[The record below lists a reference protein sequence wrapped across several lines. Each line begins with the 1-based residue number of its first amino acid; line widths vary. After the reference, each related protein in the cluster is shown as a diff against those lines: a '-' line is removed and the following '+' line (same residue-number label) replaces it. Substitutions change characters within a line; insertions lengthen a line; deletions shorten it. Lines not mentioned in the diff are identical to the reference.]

1 MIAVVRLGAQLAATT
16 RAPRLV
22 AILGGTAVAEAL
34 LLTTAG
40 VPAALYGAQVPI
52 DAQERAR
59 IWAVL
64 AFSAVPALVLLL
76 TSTRA
81 SAAARDRRLAAL
93 RLLGLSAPRTAVV
106 AATENGLQA
115 LVGALAGVGVF
126 LVAAPVVTTLV
137 GAGPGWFQAPLRAT
151 TTAALLSVAGVVA
164 ASAVLSVLSV
174 RSLLTRPITARSEAA
189 PRPQNPWRLTLLAVA
204 VLVLTPLAAFGSST
218 EWMQTTGGLAL
229 LSVGAIAGALA
240 IYATTPLVMLTL
252 ARRLGT
258 RAGPATLLAAR
269 SVENEPGST
278 ARLVAGLGVTVYLVI
293 AALTVLTAYEATPQ
307 YRYAAQTIG
316 DGPQVIHV
324 TTTQG
329 EAISARDLT
338 VLANVPGVD
347 AVVPTYSSTH
357 PTCTTD
363 GCAPRAFIG
372 TCDDLTL
379 VMAVA
384 DCHDDR
390 AALITSTE
398 STVGAQPPLDPDP
411 AATPGTLALAV
422 GPREEVL
429 QVRLGPALIQ
439 DAAATARRWVYPS
452 TYEVFVP
459 RSLVQAAGLA
469 PDGADVIAGGGT
481 DVQRAVALAVPTS
494 LTVTPYPLWD
504 YGEVMRVRTA
514 ITTLCALCITI
525 GLLSLA
531 MTAADRALEHRH
543 TVARLVAVGIPP
555 RTLRAAQLQQTLTP
569 LVAATLLAGALGAL
583 LARAFAA
590 IAGWP
595 ALTGITQLAL
605 VLTANVIGAALVATT
620 TLPLLRTRLT
630 ADLLRRE

>member
-1 MIAVVRLGAQLAATT
+1 MIAVVRLGARLAATT
-16 RAPRLV
+16 RAPRLI
-22 AILGGTAVAEAL
+22 AILGGTTVAEAL

-40 VPAALYGAQVPI
+40 VPAALYGAQVPV

-76 TSTRA
+76 TATRA

-106 AATENGLQA
+106 AATENGLQS
-115 LVGALAGVGVF
+115 LVGALAGVGLF
-126 LVAAPVVTTLV
+126 LAAAPIVTTLV

-151 TTAALLSVAGVVA
+151 TTAVLLSVAGVVA

-174 RSLLTRPITARSEAA
+174 RSLLTRPITARSEGA
-189 PRPQNPWRLTLLAVA
+189 PRPQNPWRLALLAAA
-204 VLVLTPLAAFGSST
+204 VLVLTPLAVFGSRT
-218 EWMQTTGGLAL
+218 AWMQTTAGLAL
-229 LSVGAIAGALA
+229 LSAGAIAGALA
-240 IYATTPLVMLTL
+240 IYATTPLVTAAL

-293 AALTVLTAYEATPQ
+293 AALTVLTAYESAPQ
-307 YRYAAQTIG
+307 FRYAAQTIG
-316 DGPQVIHV
+316 DGPQIIHV

-329 EAISARDLT
+329 GGISDRELAALT
-338 VLANVPGVD
+338 AVPGVD
-347 AVVPTYSSTH
+347 AVVPTYSSAN
-357 PTCTTD
+357 PPCTAD
-363 GCAPRAFIG
+363 GCSPRVIIG
-372 TCDDLTL
+372 TCDDLTR
-379 VMAVA
+379 VMAVTG
-384 DCHDDR
+384 CHDDR
-390 AALITSTE
+390 AGLISSTE

-411 AATPGTLALAV
+411 ASAPATLTLAV

-429 QVRLGPALIQ
+429 QVRLRPALIQ

-452 TYEVFVP
+452 TYQVFVP
-459 RSLVQAAGLA
+459 RSLAQAAGLA
-469 PDGADVIAGGGT
+469 PDGADVIATGGT
-481 DVQRAVALAVPTS
+481 DVQQAVALAAATS
-494 LTVTPYPLWD
+494 LSVTPYPLWD
-504 YGEVMRVRTA
+504 YDQVMRVRTA
-514 ITTLCALCITI
+514 VTALCALCITV

-543 TVARLVAVGIPP
+543 TVARLVAVGTPP
-555 RTLRAAQLQQTLTP
+555 RTPRAAQLQQTLTP

-595 ALTGITQLAL
+595 ALTGTTQLAL
-605 VLTANVIGAALVATT
+605 VLTATVIGAALVATT

-630 ADLLRRE
+630 PDLLRRE